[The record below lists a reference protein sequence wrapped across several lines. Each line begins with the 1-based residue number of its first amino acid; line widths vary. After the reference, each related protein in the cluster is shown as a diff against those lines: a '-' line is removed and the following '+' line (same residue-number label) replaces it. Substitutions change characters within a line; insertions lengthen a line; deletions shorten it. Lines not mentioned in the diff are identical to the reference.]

1 MRRECRARGPRAT
14 RRELG
19 AARAI
24 PRACELAR
32 GAGDA
37 PLCAAR
43 RLTYPPRV
51 DRSTTKRRARAA
63 GQRGTTGAIALLA
76 GAFAATASCGI
87 SGGSPDAQLA
97 PIEFAPVDPAL
108 DVLAQLEIDAI
119 VEAAALAVDSPV
131 LAIVVTDRL
140 GNALRIWNR
149 GSGGA
154 PAPEYIHPNKI
165 ALALARSAA
174 LLSNSEAPFSSRGLQ
189 ALSSFHFPLELD
201 ELDWVG
207 DGEDDLPSDLAF
219 VPDPNSMPLAQRT
232 LGLPNS
238 APGLFW
244 QLDASHRGAPIESGD
259 TQPPTA
265 YNPAGLL
272 PVLANPDGGTPS
284 PGLVALPGGLPLYKR
299 TQGALA
305 APGSFDVERRLV
317 GGLGIYVPDPADVT
331 GRRPLPDVMEYACRA
346 GLAAAAG
353 PNGED
358 FAFAGI
364 PPQGLVH
371 VDGFLVPYALAV
383 DPPPGVLPGSYAAL
397 DTVLAGGSGAGEP
410 DSHAALAGTSDAYWL
425 VPPRSSLSA
434 TAFAAAEVESVLEA
448 CKAAALATE
457 SGLRLPGGSPTRVV
471 AAVVDLDGVVLGL
484 LRMDDAALFGV
495 EAATAKARAAAYY
508 SNPLAQDS
516 GDVPGPNPGLH
527 PLRNVFASD
536 PAALAILLDPAQ
548 GIAVSTRTLAFLSH
562 PYFPPGVVTPTSPYA
577 FPPPGTVGQIDPS
590 DPAFEG
596 GPLYVLA
603 LENRKPFRFAQ
614 LAFAPAINDNPT
626 PPNDTQNGLVLA
638 PGGFPLYRDGA
649 LIGALGVAGDAP
661 AQDERAAY
669 LGILQA
675 QQSLGFTLMPPPEI
689 RAEQFDYAGIA
700 LPYAK
705 LPQNPDG

>member
-1 MRRECRARGPRAT
+1 VRGNKSETERARGPS
-14 RRELG
+14 
-19 AARAI
+19 
-24 PRACELAR
+24 LA
-32 GAGDA
+32 
-37 PLCAAR
+37 L
-43 RLTYPPRV
+43 
-51 DRSTTKRRARAA
+51 
-63 GQRGTTGAIALLA
+63 ALLA
-76 GAFAATASCGI
+76 SGLIAASACGI
-87 SGGSPDAQLA
+87 SGGSPDPQLA
-97 PIEFAPVDPAL
+97 PIVFAPVDPAQDTL
-108 DVLAQLEIDAI
+108 TQLEAEAI
-119 VEAAALAVDSPV
+119 VEAAALAVDHPV

-140 GNALRIWNR
+140 GRVLRIWNR
-149 GSGGA
+149 GSGGGV
-154 PAPEYIHPNKI
+154 APEYLYPNKI
-165 ALALARSAA
+165 ALALARTAA
-174 LLSNSEAPFSSRGLQ
+174 LLSNSQAPFSSRGLQ
-189 ALSSFHFPLELD
+189 ALASFHFPLELD
-201 ELDWVG
+201 EHDWVG
-207 DGEDDLPSDLAF
+207 DGEDDEPSDHAF
-219 VPDPNSMPLAQRT
+219 VPDPNAMPLAQRT
-232 LGLPNS
+232 IGLPNS

-244 QLDASHRGAPIESGD
+244 QLDASHRGAPIESAD

-265 YNPAGLL
+265 YNPPGLL
-272 PVLANPDGGTPS
+272 PLLANPDGGTPA
-284 PGLVALPGGLPLYKR
+284 PGLVALPGGLPIYKR
-299 TQGALA
+299 TQGASA

-317 GGLGIYVPDPADVT
+317 GGLGIYAPDPADLT
-331 GRRPLPDVMEYACRA
+331 GRRPLPELMEYACRS

-358 FAFAGI
+358 FAFENI

-371 VDGFLVPYALAV
+371 VDGLLVPYALAV
-383 DPPPGVLPGSYAAL
+383 EPPLGVLPGTYAQL
-397 DTVLAGGSGAGEP
+397 DTLLSTGPGAGEP
-410 DSHAALAGTSDAYWL
+410 DSHDPLAGTSAAYWL
-425 VPPRSSLSA
+425 VPPRASLSA

-448 CKAAALATE
+448 CKLAALSTE
-457 SGLRLPGGSPTRVV
+457 SGLRLPGGSPARIV
-471 AAVVDLDGVVLGL
+471 AAAVDLEGVLLGL

-495 EAATAKARAAAYY
+495 EASIAKARAAAYY

-536 PAALAILLDPAQ
+536 ANALAILLDPSQ

-562 PYFPPGVVTPTSPYA
+562 PYFPPGILTPGSPYA
-577 FPPPGTVGQIDPS
+577 FPPPGTVGQVDPS
-590 DPAFEG
+590 DPAFAG

-614 LAFAPAINDNPT
+614 LAFAPAINDDPT

-661 AQDERAAY
+661 AQDERAAL

-689 RAEQFDYAGIA
+689 RAEQFHYAGVT